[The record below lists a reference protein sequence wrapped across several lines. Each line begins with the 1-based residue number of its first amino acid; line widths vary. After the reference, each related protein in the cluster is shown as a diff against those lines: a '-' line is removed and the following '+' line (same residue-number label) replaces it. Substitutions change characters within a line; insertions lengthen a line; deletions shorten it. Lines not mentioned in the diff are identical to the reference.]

1 MMGEL
6 NLTELFLNGMISYG
20 SIVLGIALL
29 MGAAGIPL
37 PGTLFIVAAGAL
49 VQQDILTLPLAF
61 GMAVLGA
68 TTGDSVSYA
77 VGRWANGWVQRRFGN
92 STTWQK
98 AQTNFNRRGNLAV
111 YLTCWLITPLAVP
124 TNTIAGLNGYSLRRF
139 LVYDGAG
146 EITWV
151 LVYGGLGYAFGSQ
164 WELVSQYLTDFS
176 GWLVVILAI
185 GAGIYFLTR
194 RQLRHRIFAFNKV
207 RSLITSG

>member
-29 MGAAGIPL
+29 IGAAGVPV

-49 VQQDILTLPLAF
+49 VQQDILNLPLAF
-61 GMAVLGA
+61 GLAVLGA

-77 VGRWANGWVQRRFGN
+77 LGRWANGWMQGRFGE
-92 STTWQK
+92 STAWQK

-124 TNTIAGLNGYSLRRF
+124 TNAIAGLNGYSWKRF

-176 GWLVVILAI
+176 GWLVAILAI
-185 GAGIYFLTR
+185 GAGICFLLR
-194 RQLRHRIFAFNKV
+194 RQRQGRRFAFNTV
-207 RSLITSG
+207 RNLVTSG

>member
-29 MGAAGIPL
+29 IGAAGIPL

-49 VQQDILTLPLAF
+49 VQQDILNFPMAF
-61 GMAVLGA
+61 GLAVLGA
-68 TTGDSVSYA
+68 TTGDSVSYSL
-77 VGRWANGWVQRRFGN
+77 GRWANGWVEGKFGK

-98 AQTNFNRRGNLAV
+98 AQANFNRRGNLAV

-124 TNTIAGLNGYSLRRF
+124 TNAIAGLNGYSWKRF

-151 LVYGGLGYAFGSQ
+151 LLYGGLGFAFGSQ

-185 GAGIYFLTR
+185 GAGVYFLIGRQRQHRVFVFNRVR
-194 RQLRHRIFAFNKV
+194 R
-207 RSLITSG
+207 LITSG